1 LSNHYL
7 IFNRD
12 FLIMLIELHKITK
25 RYDDNIIPV
34 LDNISLRLSEGSA
47 VAVVGPSGSGKSTL
61 LNLVGT
67 LDFPTSGEVLF
78 NRITTSSLTSDEL
91 AKLRNNSIGFVFQT
105 HLLLP
110 QLTVMENVLLPVIPQ
125 DKNQQKQAPGRA
137 CRLLD
142 TVGLSDKTHRFPGEL
157 SVGECQR
164 VAIVR
169 ALINEPELLL
179 ADEPTGSLDHDSAE
193 ILSDMIMELRRQY
206 NFTLV
211 AVTHSPDL
219 AKRMEIT
226 YKLVNG
232 RITAN

>member
-1 LSNHYL
+1 
-7 IFNRD
+7 
-12 FLIMLIELHKITK
+12 MLIELHTVTK
-25 RYDDNIIPV
+25 RYDVNPRPV
-34 LDNISLRLSEGSA
+34 LDNISFQISEGSA

-61 LNLVGT
+61 LNLLGT
-67 LDFPTSGEVLF
+67 LDFPTTGEVLI
-78 NRITTSSLTSDEL
+78 NGVSTAALSSEEL
-91 AKLRNNSIGFVFQT
+91 VKMRNNNIGFVFQT

-125 DKNQQKQAPGRA
+125 DKDRQKHAPERA
-137 CRLLD
+137 SQLLNI
-142 TVGLSDKTHRFPGEL
+142 VGLSDKTKCYPGEM

-164 VAIVR
+164 VAVVR

-193 ILSDMIMELRRQY
+193 RLSDMIMELKHQF

-219 AKRMEIT
+219 ARRMEIA

-232 RITAN
+232 KITVN